1 MKLQPAGID
10 PRIRRLPANY
20 KRAVAL
26 ELGPLTLEMSAAE
39 ALDLANRIVDAAEQH
54 ETTPTG

>member
-10 PRIRRLPANY
+10 PRIRRLPATY

-26 ELGPLTLEMSAAE
+26 ELGPLVLEMTAGE
-39 ALDLANRIVDAAEQH
+39 AIELANRIVDAAETRQQ
-54 ETTPTG
+54 G